1 MKDDSAW
8 CVAIEAEQSESV
20 GDIAH
25 LEYLLQNNR
34 TAEGAMLFQTLP
46 RLREAL
52 ATQVTRSSD
61 SDTPVIITAMDSV
74 LLYWLPL
81 KRLG

>member
-25 LEYLLQNNR
+25 LGYLLQNNR

-46 RLREAL
+46 RLREVL
-52 ATQVTRSSD
+52 ATQVARSSD

>member
-46 RLREAL
+46 RLREVL
-52 ATQVTRSSD
+52 ATQVARSSD
-61 SDTPVIITAMDSV
+61 SDTPVIIIATVSV

>member
-34 TAEGAMLFQTLP
+34 TAEGGD
-46 RLREAL
+46 
-52 ATQVTRSSD
+52 VI
-61 SDTPVIITAMDSV
+61 SDTAPFT
-74 LLYWLPL
+74 
-81 KRLG
+81 